1 MIIDVPTHDDFEESG
16 VDLLNLAWD
25 MVMSL
30 ALELDDAHEFDP
42 MIEDVEF
49 WEAAQKPISTSLA
62 LVQQGTELLLKGR
75 IAEVS
80 PYLLIA
86 GSPNEW
92 HKGCDKNDTPFA
104 DFRTI
109 DAQDLIRTH
118 NTVAARKLPDEFVQ
132 KYENMRR
139 LRNTI
144 MHTVDKRIKKE
155 FVDVFLTILEVFENL
170 VEPQGWFRARSI
182 YLEKHPSTISYSG
195 EYADF
200 RLVREGLKLLE
211 ILKPN
216 ETTKYFGYS
225 KRHRSYICL
234 GCLSYCRDTDI
245 VPRTAQLKP
254 NTPDSETVFCFV
266 CNTERAVRRKDC
278 EAEECRC
285 NVIDVEEDET
295 CLVCQRYQENV

>member
-1 MIIDVPTHDDFEESG
+1 MIIDVPSHEDFEESG

-30 ALELDDAHEFDP
+30 ALELDNAHHFDP
-42 MIEDVEF
+42 EIEDVEF

-80 PYLLIA
+80 PFLLIA

-92 HKGCDKNDTPFA
+92 HKSCDKNDTPFA

-118 NTVAARKLPDEFVQ
+118 NTVASKRLPEDFVQ
-132 KYENMRR
+132 KYENLRR

-155 FVDVFLTILEVFENL
+155 FVEVFLTILEVFDNL
-170 VEPQGWFRARSI
+170 VEPQGWFAARSI

-195 EYADF
+195 DYADF
-200 RLVREGLKLLE
+200 RLVREAMELVK
-211 ILKPN
+211 ILKPS

-225 KRHRSYICL
+225 KRKRSYICL
-234 GCLSYCRDTDI
+234 NCLSYCSDTDT
-245 VPRTAQLKP
+245 VPHTAQLKP
-254 NTPDSETVFCFV
+254 NTPESETVHCFV
-266 CNTERAVRRKDC
+266 CLTERAITRKEC
-278 EAEECRC
+278 KAEGCKS
-285 NVIDVEEDET
+285 NVIDVEEDV
-295 CLVCQRYQENV
+295 CLICQHYQDSE